1 MKALI
6 IGAAGFVGK
15 HLATHLIDVG
25 WKVAVT
31 KLPSE
36 AMSMDLPMYELDILD
51 STAIGKLLGK
61 TKPNF
66 IFHLAAQSSV
76 PISWDKPAL
85 TIDVNIKGTVN
96 LLEAVRNLETN
107 PRILLIGSGEE
118 YGYVLPEDVPIK
130 ENTPLRPGNV
140 YAATKITQGLL
151 GQIYARA
158 YGLDVVIVR
167 AFNHAGPG
175 QSDIFVLSNFCKQV
189 AMIEA
194 GQVDPIIKV
203 GNLEAKRDFTDV
215 RDVVKAYKLL
225 IEKGKSGIIYNVGT
239 GKAVSI
245 RALLDKILSLSNAS
259 IEVELDANRMRPSD
273 TPIIEPDITLI
284 TQQTGWKPE
293 ISIETTLLDILND
306 WRDKYYIS

>member
-1 MKALI
+1 MKSLI

-15 HLATHLIDVG
+15 HLASHLIGAGWDVE
-25 WKVAVT
+25 AT
-31 KLPSE
+31 RLPSE
-36 AMSMDLPMYELDILD
+36 TIDIDIPVHELDILEPD
-51 STAIGKLLGK
+51 SISKLLNIV
-61 TKPNF
+61 KPDY

-76 PISWDKPAL
+76 PISWDKPSL

-96 LLEAVRNLETN
+96 LLEAIRNLETN

-118 YGYVLPEDVPIK
+118 YGYVLPEDIPIK
-130 ENTPLRPGNV
+130 ESAPLRPGNV

-151 GQIYARA
+151 GQIYAQA

-175 QSDIFVLSNFCKQV
+175 QSDIFALSNFCKQV
-189 AMIEA
+189 AMIES
-194 GQVDPIIKV
+194 GLVDSIIEV

-225 IEKGKSGIIYNVGT
+225 IEKGESGIVYNVGT

-245 RALLDKILSLSNAS
+245 RALLDKILSLSNVS
-259 IEVELDANRMRPSD
+259 IEVELDESRMRPSD
-273 TPIIEPDITLI
+273 TPIIEPDITLL
-284 TQQTGWKPE
+284 TKQTGWKPE
-293 ISIETTLLDILND
+293 ISIESTLLDILNE
-306 WRDKYYIS
+306 WRETIK